1 MNKHVKL
8 YEDFVNESKVVNE
21 EKVDPA
27 EVEKKIGEYIKKAYE
42 YESKKLARDVEVAK
56 LDYEKKL
63 LRHQGADEK
72 KIEAVEKKRMDVKF
86 AQGDSWSVLTALTNF
101 SEEIEAMDLK
111 GKKKAIKEAVWA
123 GRRVADQ
130 QAMIDNMKEMA
141 KTYKAL
147 AQKAGKEISDN
158 EKEKYDDWAKE
169 TEEKISEKE
178 EYLKETVDEYKAAI
192 EVLHR
197 KGGSKEE
204 KKMTASE
211 LAEYVWKNWKKITG
225 LKPSAKNEEG
235 DFPEEVQELMKKHG
249 IDYGD
254 FSDAWSDE
262 AESHYRG

>member
-1 MNKHVKL
+1 MNKHIKL
-8 YEDFVNESKVVNE
+8 YEDFVNESRIVE
-21 EKVDPA
+21 AKVDPA

-42 YESKKLARDVEVAK
+42 YESKEASKDVEVAK
-56 LDYEKKL
+56 LEYEKKL

-86 AQGDSWSVLTALTNF
+86 AQGDSWAVLGALTKF
-101 SEEIEAMDLK
+101 REEIQAMDLK

-130 QAMIDNMKEMA
+130 QAKIDNLKEMA
-141 KTYKAL
+141 KTYKTL

-158 EKEKYDDWAKE
+158 EKEKYDDWAKGP
-169 TEEKISEKE
+169 EEKISKSE
-178 EYLKETVDEYKAAI
+178 ESLKETVDEYKAAI
-192 EVLHR
+192 DDLQG
-197 KGGSKEE
+197 KGNKEE

-235 DFPEEVQELMKKHG
+235 DFPEEVQELMKKHN

-262 AESHYRG
+262 AEANSSR